1 MNKSSKTIIIVIAII
16 AVVAI
21 MAGFYF
27 LLPTNKKSVYSFIEV
42 KIGDITQAVSV
53 TGKVQS
59 AQSFNLAFEGGGRVA
74 KINAQVND
82 QVKAGQILVSL
93 ENGTYAAQLE
103 QASANV
109 QAEQAN
115 LQALKN
121 GARPED
127 IALSQAQ
134 YDNAQQSL
142 QDVQNQANT
151 SLESAYRTAA
161 LAAQQATT
169 IAKNSIM
176 VLTNIQFAH
185 FLNPGPDRNVD
196 LIASAKQD
204 ALVALLGAPGDSGK
218 WSNLLIT
225 NLNGG
230 AYGDAQAA
238 AISLANDKIDQ
249 SLSET
254 IDALQKV
261 KTALNIIPLT
271 ADVTDAEKLSLAS
284 EKGNI
289 AGALVDATAK
299 QQAIAV
305 QKSGNVSSIAAALT
319 AYDNAKNALAL
330 KKSGAT
336 AEQITGQEA
345 KLKAAQA
352 NVDGLNAVLVKTVIR
367 APIDGVITAQN
378 AKIGEI
384 MPPTVPVVSLISLA
398 NFEIQTYVSEAD
410 IAKIKVGQPAIISL
424 DAYGN
429 QTKFDA
435 TVTAVDPAETIAN
448 GFPTY
453 KTTLQFVKEDERIK
467 SGMTANVGI
476 STATKL
482 NVVIIPVSAIISKN
496 NDKFVLVD
504 TGQPSPDQR
513 KIETGLVGDNGQVE
527 VISGLGQGDRVVN
540 FGQLN
545 INQ

>member
-1 MNKSSKTIIIVIAII
+1 
-16 AVVAI
+16 

-384 MPPTVPVVSLISLA
+384 MPPTVPVVL
-398 NFEIQTYVSEAD
+398 
-410 IAKIKVGQPAIISL
+410 
-424 DAYGN
+424 
-429 QTKFDA
+429 
-435 TVTAVDPAETIAN
+435 
-448 GFPTY
+448 
-453 KTTLQFVKEDERIK
+453 
-467 SGMTANVGI
+467 
-476 STATKL
+476 
-482 NVVIIPVSAIISKN
+482 
-496 NDKFVLVD
+496 
-504 TGQPSPDQR
+504 
-513 KIETGLVGDNGQVE
+513 
-527 VISGLGQGDRVVN
+527 
-540 FGQLN
+540 
-545 INQ
+545 